1 MLKVAYLIK
10 FLTEINPHTS
20 PTRLALYNYLKAF
33 HSPEEELSDGLIS
46 EFFYQC
52 LEYSHWYSNR
62 GHLSHEIQILLKN
75 FNDFYQNHFDL
86 SKITFPDQIQII
98 EVESPKS
105 VEEILTRYIRARYV
119 KEVKF
124 KIFTEQK
131 KWFAFILKDGSGI
144 DVLQL
149 DRKFTIRNG
158 VLEPLRTQL
167 KISFDSSMELDSQ
180 FVHTLEVSA
189 HHLMQFTIKG
199 GLITGALTRGYM
211 FQKSQDIQNAKLHD
225 IPKLF
230 WPVKRIEQF
239 FVSRSTDPFYG
250 DIVKKLEDI
259 TLGFWEKNSESW
271 QNYIT
276 ILLSQ
281 SESALENVYVG
292 DKRLEDLIRKVRHLL
307 VTTQNDPAKSGEP
320 WQKNQIKPQL
330 NPQLSTKIT
339 REL

>member
-20 PTRLALYNYLKAF
+20 PVRLALYNYLKAF
-33 HSPEEELSDGLIS
+33 HSPEEELKDSLIN

-62 GHLSHEIQILLKN
+62 GHFSHEMQILLKN

-86 SKITFPDQIQII
+86 SQINFPDSIQII
-98 EVESPKS
+98 EIESPKA
-105 VEEILTRYIRARYV
+105 VEETLSRYIRAQYL

-124 KIFTEQK
+124 KLYAEQK
-131 KWFAFILKDGSGI
+131 KWLAFVLKDGSGI

-158 VLEPLRTQL
+158 ILEPLRTQL
-167 KISFDSSMELDSQ
+167 KISFDSAMDVDSQ
-180 FVHTLEVSA
+180 FVHNIEVSP
-189 HHLMQFTIKG
+189 HHLIRFTVKN
-199 GLITGALTRGYM
+199 GLISGVLTRGYM
-211 FQKSQDIQNAKLHD
+211 FQKSLDIQNAKLHD
-225 IPKLF
+225 VPKLF
-230 WPVKRIEQF
+230 WPIKRIEQF
-239 FVSRSTDPFYG
+239 FVSRATDPFYG
-250 DIVKKLEDI
+250 DLIKKLEDI

-281 SESALENVYVG
+281 SESALENVYIG
-292 DKRLEDLIRKVRHLL
+292 DKRLDDLIRKVRHLL
-307 VTTQNDPAKSGEP
+307 VSEKSEL
-320 WQKNQIKPQL
+320 WQRNQTKPQAQRDL
-330 NPQLSTKIT
+330 
-339 REL
+339 

>member
-10 FLTEINPHTS
+10 FLAEINPHTS

-33 HSPEEELSDGLIS
+33 HSPEEELTHELIN

-52 LEYSHWYSNR
+52 LEYSHWYANK
-62 GHLSHEIQILLKN
+62 GHFSHELQILLKN
-75 FNDFYQNHFDL
+75 FNDFYQNHFDM
-86 SKITFPDQIQII
+86 SQITFPDTIQIFEI
-98 EVESPKS
+98 ESPRA
-105 VEEILTRYIRARYV
+105 VEETLGRYIRSRYL

-124 KIFTEQK
+124 KLFAEQK
-131 KWFAFILKDGSGI
+131 KWLAFVLKDGSGI

-149 DRKFTIRNG
+149 DRKFTLRNG
-158 VLEPLRTQL
+158 VLEPLRVQL
-167 KISFDSSMELDSQ
+167 KISFDSAMEIDSQ
-180 FVHTLEVSA
+180 FTHTMEVSP
-189 HHLMQFTIKG
+189 HHLVRFTVKNGHISG
-199 GLITGALTRGYM
+199 VLTRGYM
-211 FQKSQDIQNAKLHD
+211 FQKSQDIQSAKLHD
-225 IPKLF
+225 VPKLF

-239 FVSRSTDPFYG
+239 FIARATDPFYS

-281 SESALENVYVG
+281 SESALENVYIG

-307 VTTQNDPAKSGEP
+307 VTTQSEIAKSEP
-320 WQKNQIKPQL
+320 WQKNQTKPQIQ
-330 NPQLSTKIT
+330 P

>member
-33 HSPEEELSDGLIS
+33 HSPEEELTNDLIN

-62 GHLSHEIQILLKN
+62 GHFSHELQILLKN

-86 SKITFPDQIQII
+86 SQITFPDQIQII
-98 EVESPKS
+98 EIESPKTLEDALS
-105 VEEILTRYIRARYV
+105 RYIKTRYL

-124 KIFTEQK
+124 KLFTEQK
-131 KWFAFILKDGSGI
+131 KWLAFILKDGSGI
-144 DVLQL
+144 DVLQF

-167 KISFDSSMELDSQ
+167 KISFDSAMEIDSQ
-180 FVHTLEVSA
+180 FVHTIEVSP
-189 HHLMQFTIKG
+189 HHLMRFVMKN
-199 GLITGALTRGYM
+199 GLISGVLTRGYM

-281 SESALENVYVG
+281 SESALENVYIG

-307 VTTQNDPAKSGEP
+307 VTEKSEP
-320 WQKNQIKPQL
+320 WQRNQTKPQIQRDL
-330 NPQLSTKIT
+330 
-339 REL
+339 